1 MSISLRRIPLDQDA
15 PTEALEKEIQMLE
28 AEVRLAEANLNAF
41 THLIRSRLA
50 AEISQLNQLTEL
62 YKAQKKAKK
71 DKRQAQKKRGK
82 NYQEPKSI
90 LRHPASYSERTT
102 ANPADQQELKRLY
115 KEAIV
120 RVHPDKF
127 VNEDEEKNTM
137 ATDIT
142 SRLNDLYQSGELD
155 LLRDFH
161 EHILS
166 GNAMSYVPFSGK
178 PVTNPQALVEHLEQK
193 KQELKGR
200 LAAIQKSRL
209 YEVLTSYD
217 HPATFIEELRPEFEE
232 RILVMKK
239 RTRS

>member
-1 MSISLRRIPLDQDA
+1 MSVSLDRPAVRKDA
-15 PTEALEKEIQMLE
+15 STNALEKEIQVLE
-28 AEVRLAEANLNAF
+28 VELRQAEANLNTF
-41 THLIRSRLA
+41 TNLIRSRLA
-50 AEISQLNQLTEL
+50 AEITQLNQLTEL

-90 LRHPASYSERTT
+90 LCHPASFAARTT
-102 ANPADQQELKRLY
+102 ATTADQQELKRLY

-127 VNEDEEKNTM
+127 VNEDEEKNTI

-166 GNAMSYVPFSGK
+166 GNAMSYVPSSGK
-178 PVTNPQALVEHLEQK
+178 PVTNPQALVEHLEQRK
-193 KQELKGR
+193 KELKER
-200 LAAIQKSRL
+200 LSAIRKSRL

-239 RTRS
+239 RTRN